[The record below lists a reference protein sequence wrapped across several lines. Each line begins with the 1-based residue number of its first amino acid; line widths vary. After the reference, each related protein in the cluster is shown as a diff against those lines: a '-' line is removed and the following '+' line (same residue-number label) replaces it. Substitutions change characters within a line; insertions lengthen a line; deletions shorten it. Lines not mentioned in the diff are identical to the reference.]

1 MSLPPAPHIT
11 SSMIDTLMTRV
22 KIKIHYEG
30 TSTFAHAFL
39 DGKFFLGTG
48 FSACVYPENYRKDIG
63 DAIATGKAFEIAS
76 QKLWELEGYVL
87 YTQLNKETPK

>member
-11 SSMIDTLMTRV
+11 PSMIDAMMKRV
-22 KIKIHYEG
+22 EIKIHYEG

-48 FSACVYPENYRKDIG
+48 FSACVSPENYRKDIG
-63 DAIATGKAFEIAS
+63 DAIATGKAFKIAS

-87 YTQLNKETPK
+87 YTQLNKETIK